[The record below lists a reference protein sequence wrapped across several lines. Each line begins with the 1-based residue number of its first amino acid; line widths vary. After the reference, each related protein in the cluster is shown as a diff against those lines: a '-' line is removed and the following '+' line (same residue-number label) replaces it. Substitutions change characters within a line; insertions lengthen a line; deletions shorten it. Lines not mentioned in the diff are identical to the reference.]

1 MKKENTTKVL
11 YLVTSQD
18 WGIV

>member
-18 WGIV
+18 GGIV